1 MTSRQ
6 VLSGSNPPAKGA
18 CRGWAEVR
26 HSVMPRKRGRLPCLP
41 SVSGSWA
48 PRCARL
54 LGRSAGVA
62 LGGQPA

>member
-18 CRGWAEVR
+18 CRGWAERR
-26 HSVMPRKRGRLPCLP
+26 HSVMPRKRGAALSTFYLRQL
-41 SVSGSWA
+41 GT
-48 PRCARL
+48 RCARL